1 MDERSLLDFIQRIV
15 RSAPSQPQAQAMLM
29 QLRQM
34 ITDTARPYPEDADYL
49 KFLDIAL
56 GAVGELQALTNGD
69 KALSAEDMAVA
80 KRRADERR
88 EREASYR
95 GRC

>member
-15 RSAPSQPQAQAMLM
+15 RSAPSQSQAQVMLA

-49 KFLDIAL
+49 KFLDIAFD
-56 GAVGELQALTNGD
+56 AVGELQALTDGS

-80 KRRADERR
+80 KQRADERR